1 MPIWKQS
8 AGSGEGSIWGNA
20 MEQDTPTIQ
29 FRSPLKRGELD
40 PNRWRSTKVGMWAWL
55 WQRIS
60 ALAIIVF
67 LGLHLTLTYRP
78 LLQFLLLSAVVFH
91 AVLGLRVILLDFG
104 AVNVRYQKALIGG
117 LGALG
122 VLMLIIIWTGIY

>member
-1 MPIWKQS
+1 M
-8 AGSGEGSIWGNA
+8 
-20 MEQDTPTIQ
+20 
-29 FRSPLKRGELD
+29 
-40 PNRWRSTKVGMWAWL
+40 GMWAWL

-78 LLQFLLLSAVVFH
+78 LLQFLLLLAVVFH
-91 AVLGLRVILLDFG
+91 AVLGVRVILLDFG

-122 VLMLIIIWTGIY
+122 VLMLIIVWTGIY

>member
-1 MPIWKQS
+1 
-8 AGSGEGSIWGNA
+8 
-20 MEQDTPTIQ
+20 MEESQKIQ
-29 FRSPLKRGELD
+29 LRSPLKRGEFD
-40 PNRWRSTKVGMWAWL
+40 PNRLRSTQLGMWAWL

-78 LLQFLLLSAVVFH
+78 LLQFLLLLAVVFH
-91 AVLGLRVILLDFG
+91 ATLGLRVILLDFG
-104 AVNVRYQKALIGG
+104 VVHVRYQKALIGG

-122 VLMLIIIWTGIY
+122 AVMFIIIWFGIY